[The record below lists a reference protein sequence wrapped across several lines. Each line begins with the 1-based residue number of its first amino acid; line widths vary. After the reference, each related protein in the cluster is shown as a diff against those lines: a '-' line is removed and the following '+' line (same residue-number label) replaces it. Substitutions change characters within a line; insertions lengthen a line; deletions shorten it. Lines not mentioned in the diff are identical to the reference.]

1 MSLYSLRFISRETI
15 MATCNHHQHR
25 QLAREAAWLE
35 IRGDYAGAALLW
47 QRVSREAPKPQWKTF
62 ASRRA
67 TLCRS
72 RQPLRSL

>member
-1 MSLYSLRFISRETI
+1 

-35 IRGDYAGAALLW
+35 IRGEYTDATLLW
-47 QRVSREAPKPQWKTF
+47 QRVSREAPKPQWRAF

-72 RQPLRSL
+72 RQLLRSV

>member
-1 MSLYSLRFISRETI
+1 MSLYSLRFISQETI

-35 IRGDYAGAALLW
+35 IRGDYARATLLW
-47 QRVSREAPKPQWKTF
+47 QRVSREAPKPQWQAF